1 MTAQGVTRVHGN
13 KKGIFTRQ
21 RQPKMV
27 AHTLDPKPD
36 PHPVAPNDHNLNPDA
51 SPIPNQVAH
60 TMRLRYLAL
69 ANATRRYPLHLAQ
82 LARVASL
89 QYTDPQAQM
98 QAAQQAAAAAPAG
111 AVAQAAQVEQ
121 QPLDARSVGDG
132 AGAEDEEPTA
142 HEVLQAAA
150 AFDLKLGLTEGA
162 DAFPLVDGGAQST
175 VVRDDGLPPGWS
187 G

>member
-1 MTAQGVTRVHGN
+1 
-13 KKGIFTRQ
+13 
-21 RQPKMV
+21 
-27 AHTLDPKPD
+27 
-36 PHPVAPNDHNLNPDA
+36 
-51 SPIPNQVAH
+51 
-60 TMRLRYLAL
+60 MRLRYLAL

-150 AFDLKLGLTEGA
+150 GEKIDVGDFWATQGPVLKTSGFLGACAGRQGPRGSEGTR
-162 DAFPLVDGGAQST
+162 PT
-175 VVRDDGLPPGWS
+175 GLPEGC
-187 G
+187 

>member
-1 MTAQGVTRVHGN
+1 
-13 KKGIFTRQ
+13 
-21 RQPKMV
+21 
-27 AHTLDPKPD
+27 
-36 PHPVAPNDHNLNPDA
+36 
-51 SPIPNQVAH
+51 
-60 TMRLRYLAL
+60 MRLRSLAL

-89 QYTDPQAQM
+89 QYTDPQAQAQ
-98 QAAQQAAAAAPAG
+98 QAAAAAAAPAG
-111 AVAQAAQVEQ
+111 AVAQAAQPEQ
-121 QPLDARSVGDG
+121 QPLPTDARSQG
-132 AGAEDEEPTA
+132 AGAGSEDEEPTA

-175 VVRDDGLPPGWS
+175 VRDDALPPGWS